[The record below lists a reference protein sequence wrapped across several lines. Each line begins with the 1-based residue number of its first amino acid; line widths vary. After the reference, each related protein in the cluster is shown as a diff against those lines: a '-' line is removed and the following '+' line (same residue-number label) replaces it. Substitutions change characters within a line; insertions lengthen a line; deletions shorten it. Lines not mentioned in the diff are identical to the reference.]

1 MATQTQLPAPALDLP
16 ALALNLPVLPAG
28 SSDLAK
34 WGLDPSKYSLASY
47 DLPQWAVV
55 PLLLAFRHVNTLAD
69 MMFYDTGLLT
79 LRLWTRGVRVST
91 SNDAPAQAMR
101 NSLAAMQAAM
111 RLNLSALFNPEGA
124 ILVVDAHRAPF
135 VHKHDDVETFLA
147 NPTFPA
153 DQGSPGDAVTAEPI
167 SVVTVTG
174 VGSSAL
180 GSVAMAWNV
189 SETLRQPVAAIVPGY
204 GLADIIPQGLGGF
217 FGFGVYEFMRRL
229 SQELVSDLAP
239 QWAKVG
245 RHLSSSAYHAAAASG
260 RNMYRTGSPES
271 DILHEILLRCAAIT
285 RLYGHSKGSL
295 CIQNAIR
302 GLPAERYKDLHVTTF
317 GAVIE
322 EDTPADYNQIL
333 GSLDSLGQLNSW
345 GNWPEQWIKTWHS
358 TNTMLPLTMHLVDLV
373 KQDVQD
379 EAPVNVNE
387 GQIREAIR
395 SVLETELPKYL
406 GQRLN

>member
-1 MATQTQLPAPALDLP
+1 MATQTQLP
-16 ALALNLPVLPAG
+16 ALALNLPVLAAG
-28 SSDLAK
+28 GSDLAK

-55 PLLLAFRHVNTLAD
+55 PLLLAFRHVNTMAD
-69 MMFYDTGLLT
+69 MMYYDTGLLT

-91 SNDAPAQAMR
+91 SNDAPATAMR

-135 VHKHDDVETFLA
+135 VHKYDDVQAFLA

-153 DQGSPGDAVTAEPI
+153 DSGAPDAPATAEPI
-167 SVVTVTG
+167 SVITVTG

-217 FGFGVYEFMRRL
+217 FGFGVYEFMRRF
-229 SQELVSDLAP
+229 SQELVADLAP
-239 QWAKVG
+239 QWATVG
-245 RHLSSSAYHAAAASG
+245 RHLSSSAYQAAADSG
-260 RNMYRTGSPES
+260 RPMYRTGSPES
-271 DILHEILLRCAAIT
+271 DILHEILLQCAAVT
-285 RLYGHSKGSL
+285 RVYGHSKGSL

-302 GLPAERYKDLHVTTF
+302 DLPAERYKDLHVTTF

-333 GSLDSLGQLNSW
+333 GSLDSLGQVNSW

-358 TNTMLPLTMHLVDLV
+358 TNTMLPFTMHLVDLV

-387 GQIREAIR
+387 DQIRSVIR
-395 SVLETELPKYL
+395 SVLEAELPKYL
-406 GQRLN
+406 GQRPN

>member
-1 MATQTQLPAPALDLP
+1 MATQTQLPALALNFPVLALP
-16 ALALNLPVLPAG
+16 ALAAG

-69 MMFYDTGLLT
+69 MMFYDTGLLG

-91 SNDAPAQAMR
+91 SNDAAAAEAMR
-101 NSLAAMQAAM
+101 NGLAAMQAAM

-124 ILVVDAHRAPF
+124 ILVVDARRAPF
-135 VHKHDDVETFLA
+135 VHKYDDVQAFLA

-153 DQGSPGDAVTAEPI
+153 DSGTPDAPPTAEPI

-217 FGFGVYEFMRRL
+217 FGFGVYEFMRRF

-239 QWAKVG
+239 QWATVG
-245 RHLSSSAYHAAAASG
+245 HHLSSSAHQAAADSG
-260 RNMYRTGSPES
+260 RPMYRTGSPES
-271 DILHEILLRCAAIT
+271 DILHEILLQCAAIT
-285 RLYGHSKGSL
+285 RVYGHSKGAL

-302 GLPAERYKDLHVTTF
+302 DLPAGRYKDLHVTTF
-317 GAVIE
+317 GAVIQ
-322 EDTPADYNQIL
+322 EDTAADYNQIL

-358 TNTMLPLTMHLVDLV
+358 TNSMLPLTMHLVDLV
-373 KQDVQD
+373 RQDVRD
-379 EAPVNVNE
+379 EDPVNVNE
-387 GQIREAIR
+387 DQIREVIV
-395 SVLETELPKYL
+395 SVLEAELPKYL
-406 GQRLN
+406 GQRPN

>member
-1 MATQTQLPAPALDLP
+1 MATQTQLPALQ
-16 ALALNLPVLPAG
+16 LNLPVLAAG
-28 SSDLAK
+28 GSDLAK
-34 WGLDPSKYSLASY
+34 WGLDPSKYSLANY

-55 PLLLAFRHVNTLAD
+55 PLLLAFRHINTMAD
-69 MMFYDTGLLT
+69 MMFYDTGLLA

-91 SNDAPAQAMR
+91 SNDEAPAEAMR

-135 VHKHDDVETFLA
+135 VHKYDDVQAFLA

-153 DQGSPGDAVTAEPI
+153 DSGAPGGAATLEPI

-229 SQELVSDLAP
+229 TQELMSDLAP
-239 QWAKVG
+239 QLAKVG
-245 RHLSSSAYHAAAASG
+245 RHLSSSAYQAAADSG
-260 RNMYRTGSPES
+260 RPMYRTGSPES
-271 DILHEILLRCAAIT
+271 DILHEILLQCGAIT
-285 RLYGHSKGSL
+285 RIYGHSKGSL

-302 GLPAERYKDLHVTTF
+302 DLPAERYKNLHVTTF
-317 GAVIE
+317 GAVIQ

-358 TNTMLPLTMHLVDLV
+358 TNTMLPLTMHLVELV
-373 KQDVQD
+373 KQDVRD
-379 EAPVNVNE
+379 EDPVNVNE
-387 GQIREAIR
+387 DQIREVIA

-406 GQRLN
+406 GTRLN